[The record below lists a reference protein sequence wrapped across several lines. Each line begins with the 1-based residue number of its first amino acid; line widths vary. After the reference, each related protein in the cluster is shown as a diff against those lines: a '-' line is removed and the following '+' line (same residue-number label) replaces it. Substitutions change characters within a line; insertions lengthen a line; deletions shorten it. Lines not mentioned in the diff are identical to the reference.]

1 MSSGITL
8 SDGRTIDSDT
18 VNVLAGGAGV
28 SLSTISNSNQLTS
41 LTAEQVAALIAQIDG
56 LISTQNQTII
66 STQSLVTMLQTSIDT
81 PVYGLRAVYNSTIQ
95 SYSTA
100 VIDYN
105 TKLGLI
111 DAASHRLSSFYS
123 TLSSIIIQEGYD
135 ISTMNGYAT
144 EYSTFLTKIGLNDG
158 ALGGQISLYNS
169 LSTTRDSYVSDYMI
183 KATSLQSATN
193 PTTMSTLSTT
203 MGIDTSQSN
212 TYSTLIQ
219 STLYNISTMS
229 FLSTSYQDQ
238 SNSYSTDPLYNSI
251 RDRLFDPV
259 TGLLAEQA
267 RIVSSISEYENK
279 LFWLNQ
285 STTTEYSKLNSGI
298 GTFYTKKLT
307 QIQNQVLATQYSV
320 QEWESFIGY
329 VTTQLALE
337 KLQLYNSIDLLN
349 YQNQQSPD
357 PAKVALAGTQQGHQT
372 SMQSIIDSLNP
383 LPAKISNIYQN
394 ITAELQLRS
403 TFIGNKRALAA
414 IEVNVFSSP
423 SLKESYRTAYVP
435 LAGTLAQNASDIV
448 TSQNARVSLI
458 QGTNSLMS
466 IFNAQWPNIQN
477 LRNYITFIQPNPIYP
492 AGLTSEVPFNS
503 DPTEFNVFT
512 PLNY

>member
-8 SDGRTIDSDT
+8 SDGRTIDAET
-18 VNVLAGGAGV
+18 VNILAGGAGV
-28 SLSTISNSNQLTS
+28 NLTTTTNSNQLTS
-41 LTAEQVAALIAQIDG
+41 LTAQEVAALIAQIDR
-56 LISTQNQTII
+56 LISTQSQTIV

-123 TLSSIIIQEGYD
+123 TLSSVIIQEGYD

-144 EYSTFLTKIGLNDG
+144 EYSTFLTKIGLNDF
-158 ALGGQISLYNS
+158 ALGEQISLYNS
-169 LSTTRDSYVSDYMI
+169 LSTTRGSYVDDYMI
-183 KATSLQSATN
+183 QATNLQSATN
-193 PTTMSTLSTT
+193 PTTMSTLSTA
-203 MGIDTSQSN
+203 MGIDTIQSN
-212 TYSTLIQ
+212 TYSTLVQ
-219 STLYNISTMS
+219 STLNNISSMT
-229 FLSTSYQDQ
+229 FLSTNYQDQ
-238 SNSYSTDPLYNSI
+238 TNSYNTDPLYNSI
-251 RDRLFDPV
+251 RNRLFDPV

-267 RIVSSISEYENK
+267 RIVSSITEYENR

-285 STTTEYSKLNSGI
+285 ETTTEYSRLNSGI
-298 GTFYTKKLT
+298 GTFYTRKLT

-320 QEWESFIGY
+320 QEWESFVGY

-337 KLQLYNSIDLLN
+337 KLQIYNSIDLLN
-349 YQNQQSPD
+349 YQNQQSAD

-372 SMQSIIDSLNP
+372 SMQSIIDSFNP
-383 LPAKISNIYQN
+383 IPAKINSIYQN

-403 TFIGNKRALAA
+403 TFIGNKRVLTA
-414 IEVNVFSSP
+414 IEMNVFSSP
-423 SLKESYRTAYVP
+423 SLKESYRTTYQP
-435 LAGTLAQNASDIV
+435 LMGTLNQNASDIV
-448 TSQNARVSLI
+448 ASQNTRVGLI

-466 IFNAQWPNIQN
+466 IFNAEWPNIQN
-477 LRNYITFIQPNPIYP
+477 LNNYITFIPPNPIYP